1 MKTPNIE
8 QVKEL
13 ENAVIE
19 LLGTHEDCSHFSST
33 IQSVGEK
40 YQPGPQV
47 LGIFFFMH
55 VSHSMTLLILV
66 PISTYLYIC
75 YFCNPSK
82 LMCVYY
88 LRSQLTDFDQL
99 FKNEV
104 AMLKANSS
112 SDPQNHPLMRQFRE
126 AVWV

>member
-1 MKTPNIE
+1 MLLLNCWALMKTVRIFHPQFNL
-8 QVKEL
+8 L
-13 ENAVIE
+13 ERNTN
-19 LLGTHEDCSHFSST
+19 LGQRCLEFSSSCT
-33 IQSVGEK
+33 
-40 YQPGPQV
+40 
-47 LGIFFFMH
+47 

-66 PISTYLYIC
+66 PISTYLHIC

-82 LMCVYY
+82 LMCVCY